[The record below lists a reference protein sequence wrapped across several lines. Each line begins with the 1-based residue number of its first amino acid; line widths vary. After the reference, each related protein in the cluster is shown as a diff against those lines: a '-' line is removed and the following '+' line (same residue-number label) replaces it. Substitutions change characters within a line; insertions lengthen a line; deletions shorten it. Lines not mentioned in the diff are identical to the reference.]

1 MKAWLIERRND
12 EAHIG
17 MSDVPSPRMGPG
29 DLLVRVR
36 AIGVNRA
43 DLARRT
49 GHYERL
55 PASSDLPIPGLEM
68 AGEVVA
74 LGQGVRGFHVGDR
87 VMGLPAQAYAEQV
100 VLQAAHALPVPAGL
114 QWIEAAALPMAFLTA
129 HNAMVTEGK
138 VRRGDHVLVQGA
150 ATGVGM
156 AAMQIARL
164 QGAASIAGSAS
175 GGKLPKLAEYGLDHG
190 FDYRTGDGVAQVL
203 RASGG
208 HGADVIIDM
217 VGASAAASTLAAA
230 AERARWIQVGRMG
243 GGQATIDLDTM
254 ARKRLA
260 LIGVTFRTRSSDEI
274 AALVSAARA
283 DLEEALASRRISLP
297 VAKVF
302 AFDEADEAQAFMRS
316 GSYLGK
322 IVLEGAKG

>member
-1 MKAWLIERRND
+1 MKAWLIERRDD

-17 MSDVPSPRMGPG
+17 MGDVPAPRPGPG
-29 DLLVRVR
+29 DLLLRVR

-55 PASSDLPIPGLEM
+55 PASSDLPIPGLEV
-68 AGEVVA
+68 AGEVIA
-74 LGQGVRGFHVGDR
+74 SGQGVKGFRVGDR

-100 VLQAAHALPVPAGL
+100 VLPAAHALPVPAGL
-114 QWIEAAALPMAFLTA
+114 QWVEAAALPMAFLTA
-129 HNAMVTEGK
+129 HNALVTEGK
-138 VRRGDHVLVQGA
+138 IRRGDHVLVQGA
-150 ATGVGM
+150 ATGVGL

-164 QGAASIAGSAS
+164 HGAASIAGSAS
-175 GGKLPKLAEYGLDHG
+175 AGKLAKLAEYGLGHG
-190 FDYRTGDGVAQVL
+190 FDYRTGDGVAQVMQ
-203 RASGG
+203 ASGG

-217 VGASAAASTLAAA
+217 VGAPVAASNLAAA
-230 AERARWIQVGRMG
+230 AERSRWIQVGRMG
-243 GGQATIDLDTM
+243 GGQAAIDLDAM

-260 LIGVTFRTRSSDEI
+260 LIGVTFRTRSGDEI

-283 DLEEALASRRISLP
+283 NLDEALASRRIGVP

-302 AFDEADEAQAFMRS
+302 AFDEADAAQAFMRS

-322 IVLEGAKG
+322 IVLEGTKD